1 MQAGELRERIGFFRP
16 VVADDGFGN
25 TTSGYAAEPDF
36 VVSANVRPKLG
47 GESIQA
53 ARLAGRNY
61 LNVTVR
67 AASITRQ
74 VTDAWKARNMRSE
87 TDYNI
92 RSIIDP
98 DGKRQWIEMLCEEG
112 VAV

>member
-16 VVADDGFGN
+16 VQADDGYG
-25 TTSGYAAEPDF
+25 TPTSGFADLPDF
-36 VVSANVRPKLG
+36 VVSANVKPKLG

-53 ARLAGRNY
+53 ARLAGKSY

-67 AASITRQ
+67 AATITRA
-74 VTDAWKARNMRSE
+74 VTRDWKARDMRAGV
-87 TDYNI
+87 DYNI
-92 RSIIDP
+92 RGIIDP

-112 VAV
+112 VAT